1 MSTIQLSRLLP
12 LPDDE
17 LRQVLDYAATLSKS
31 DAADHFRNLLGDSPD
46 AVDFIASFNSR
57 RQAPKLAVPNAT
69 SGAAA
74 GSGSSPGVS
83 SHGSTIE
90 PVPKSVRGQGKK
102 KKAPLHTPAPRKVL
116 ESGPPAGIAYSK
128 KSLDEDYV
136 ARRSSP
142 APAPSVASLSVKTV
156 PRQSATPPP
165 VPKTTSSGLGRLI
178 SDLPPPKSK
187 STPGSR
193 SSTPAPKTK
202 VHISGGTAMHGASTA
217 LSDLDD
223 AIRTLE
229 MTTNPSQTTDASL
242 RRCNCVAARH
252 PLLIA
257 TPNCL
262 SCGKIICVKEGLGPC
277 TFCGTPLLSSAE
289 VQSMIREL
297 RDERGKEKM
306 AKLLTLDVEVDRQAH
321 KRAEVSKAPAP
332 FSRPRE
338 VHGTTSEAEIKALE
352 HRDRLL
358 DFQAQNA
365 RRTTVR
371 DEAADFDISGAVA
384 GTGGNMWAT
393 PEERARELKR
403 QQRILREMEWNARPD
418 YEKRQQVVSIDLV
431 RGKVIRKMAPV
442 ERPESPDDDVD
453 EDNGAVLEDTS
464 GNRGAGSGGAFSKN
478 PLLGGL
484 IKPVFDS
491 KGKGGIREGR
501 KVNATKWR
509 RVQDDLDDNEG
520 LILDGGVYGNTGIAT
535 TSNGVLNNI
544 ASRNPERILAVYIA
558 VDSLAD

>member
-17 LRQVLDYAATLSKS
+17 LKQVLDYATTLSKS

-46 AVDFIASFNSR
+46 AIDFIASFNSR
-57 RQAPKLAVPNAT
+57 RQAPKSSVTNAT
-69 SGAAA
+69 SSAAA
-74 GSGSSPGVS
+74 SSSSGSGVS
-83 SHGSTIE
+83 SHGPAVES
-90 PVPKSVRGQGKK
+90 VPKFVRGQGKK

-116 ESGPPAGIAYSK
+116 DSGPPAGTAYSK
-128 KSLDEDYV
+128 KTLDEDYV
-136 ARRSSP
+136 ARQPSP
-142 APAPSVASLSVKTV
+142 AAVPSVASLTVKTV
-156 PRQSATPPP
+156 PRQSVTPPP
-165 VPKTTSSGLGRLI
+165 APKSTSSGPGRLI
-178 SDLPPPKSK
+178 SDVPPPKSK

-202 VHISGGTAMHGASTA
+202 VHISGGTAMHGASTV

-229 MTTNPSQTTDASL
+229 MLTNPSQTTDPSL

-252 PLLIA
+252 PLLVA
-257 TPNCL
+257 APNCL
-262 SCGKIICVKEGLGPC
+262 NCGKVICVKEGLGPC

-306 AKLLTLDVEVDRQAH
+306 ASKYNQTVESLFGKALAVLAYSHVLILDVAVDRQAH
-321 KRAEVSKAPAP
+321 KRAEVSKTPAA

-338 VHGTTSEAEIKALE
+338 GHGAVSEAETKALE

-358 DFQAQNA
+358 GFQAQNA

-371 DEAADFDISGAVA
+371 DEAADFDVSGVVA

-393 PEERARELKR
+393 PEERAQELKR

-418 YEKRQQVVSIDLV
+418 YEKRRQVISIDLV
-431 RGKVIRKMAPV
+431 QGKVVRKMAPV
-442 ERPESPDDDVD
+442 ERPESPDDDDV
-453 EDNGAVLEDTS
+453 NKGGGAVSEETS
-464 GNRGAGSGGAFSKN
+464 GRQGTGNGGAFSKN

-484 IKPVFDS
+484 IKPVFDY
-491 KGKGGIREGR
+491 KGKSGSQEGR
-501 KVNATKWR
+501 KANATKWR

-520 LILDGGVYGNTGIAT
+520 LILDGGVYG
-535 TSNGVLNNI
+535 
-544 ASRNPERILAVYIA
+544 
-558 VDSLAD
+558 